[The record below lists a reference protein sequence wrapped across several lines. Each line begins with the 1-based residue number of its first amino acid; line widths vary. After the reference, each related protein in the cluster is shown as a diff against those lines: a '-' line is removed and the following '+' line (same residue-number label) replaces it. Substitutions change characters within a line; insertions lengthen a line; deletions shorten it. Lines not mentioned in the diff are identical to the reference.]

1 MQEKKSK
8 QSIEAFF
15 ALLSAGLWEKEVRLL
30 PLGDI
35 DYSVMQQLAEEQSV
49 VGLIA
54 AGMEHVSDTKIPK
67 QDLLQF
73 IGQTL
78 QIEEQ
83 NKAMNYFIGVIIE
96 KMRHAGIYT
105 LLVKGQGIAQC
116 YEKPLWR
123 SNGDVDLL
131 LSDDNY
137 QKAKDFLTPL
147 AAHVDN
153 EDKRIK
159 HLGMTID
166 PWIVELHGTMYTE
179 LSGRVNRGV
188 EDAQR
193 AIFNGG
199 EVRSWLNENV
209 QVFLPNAENDIILVF
224 THILNH
230 FYVGGVGLRQIC
242 DWCRL
247 LWTYRDKI
255 DRHRLERRLKDMGVM
270 SEWRVFGAF
279 AVEYLGMPV
288 ETMPMFGSSVQE
300 FKSRA
305 GRLCHVIMK
314 SGNMGHN
321 IDQSYRQ
328 RYPKL
333 IEKSI
338 TFFHRLGEFVRI
350 SSIFPINAP
359 CFFVTYVYRRVKA
372 FISR

>member
-1 MQEKKSK
+1 MNLNKNQ
-8 QSIEAFF
+8 QAFF
-15 ALLSAGLWEKEVRLL
+15 ALLRAGLWEQSVRLS
-30 PLGDI
+30 DFEQI
-35 DYSVMQQLAEEQSV
+35 DYSAIQELAEEQSV
-49 VGLIA
+49 VGLVA
-54 AGMEHVSDTKIPK
+54 AGMEHVEDTKIPK

-96 KMRHAGIYT
+96 KMRDVGIYT

-116 YEKPLWR
+116 YERPLWR

-199 EVRSWLNENV
+199 EVRSWMNENV
-209 QVFLPNAENDIILVF
+209 QVFLPSADNDIILVF

-247 LWTYRDKI
+247 LWTYREKI
-255 DRHRLERRLKDMGVM
+255 DRPRLARRLKAMGVL

-279 AVEYLGMPV
+279 AVEYLGMPIGA
-288 ETMPMFGSSVQE
+288 MPLLGDEVGASLIR
-300 FKSRA
+300 KA
-305 GRLCHVIMK
+305 GRLCRVIMK

-338 TFFHRLGEFVRI
+338 TFFRRLGEFMRI

-359 CFFVTYVYRRVKA
+359 CFFVTYVFRRVKA
-372 FISR
+372 FITR